1 MPLYDYLCSCGET
14 TARIRTYAQR
24 LDTVKCP
31 HCLGDAEYQF
41 PVGAVRGIRFF
52 EEQYC
57 EPLGCDVTSERD
69 MVEKAKKLGYVQAGD
84 KGRGGRNEHDILAP
98 TSSRRGISIDDKLRE
113 KDQREELKE
122 NWQSQAIQKDG
133 SEVPVKEQSV
143 KSGGKGI
150 GVRHLTAPNRR
161 VR

>member
-84 KGRGGRNEHDILAP
+84 KVRGGRNEHDILAP
-98 TSSRRGISIDDKLRE
+98 TRSRRGISIDDKLRE
-113 KDQREELKE
+113 KDQRKGHRGEAPHSPKPASPLIPIGSSHSPQLKIKQVAKKQE
-122 NWQSQAIQKDG
+122 A
-133 SEVPVKEQSV
+133 
-143 KSGGKGI
+143 
-150 GVRHLTAPNRR
+150 T
-161 VR
+161 